1 MTKEQTITIELT
13 ERELKD
19 VKLIRKY
26 FVMNDETCHQ
36 QFLYSVADMLV
47 KKSQLKPQEG
57 ESNLLLRELAMRGN
71 YAFPINKQDEKW
83 FEEGMGIKKSGDFEE
98 RLFTALD

>member
-1 MTKEQTITIELT
+1 MTKEKTITIELT

-19 VKLIRKY
+19 VKLIRNY
-26 FVMNDETCHQ
+26 FGMNDETCHQ

-57 ESNLLLRELAMRGN
+57 DKLLQALKT
-71 YAFPINKQDEKW
+71 ITNKQK
-83 FEEGMGIKKSGDFEE
+83 
-98 RLFTALD
+98 